1 MRLDLSDE
9 PAPRSEPSLED
20 EKVKIIGD
28 LRIGIP
34 LFNIYLNEADELSRR
49 LCTELS
55 EWALEA
61 DHRPVDESTAALAH
75 SLAGSSATVGYV
87 ELSGLARSLEHAL
100 MRSIAIGR
108 ATPGEPQLF
117 NDAAEE
123 IRHLLHQFAA
133 GFLKRVSAPL
143 MKRLEQHELEVASL
157 TSPAGLDEA
166 PAVPV
171 YAAADAPEQ
180 EAGCRMDRAA
190 RGRRAA

>member
-1 MRLDLSDE
+1 
-9 PAPRSEPSLED
+9 
-20 EKVKIIGD
+20 
-28 LRIGIP
+28 
-34 LFNIYLNEADELSRR
+34 
-49 LCTELS
+49 
-55 EWALEA
+55 
-61 DHRPVDESTAALAH
+61 
-75 SLAGSSATVGYV
+75 
-87 ELSGLARSLEHAL
+87 

-143 MKRLEQHELEVASL
+143 MKRLEQHELDVAAL

-180 EAGCRMDRAA
+180 ELAAEWIEPPVAVAPVSAAERRHRPSLRRARPSPSSTWHRCRRSA
-190 RGRRAA
+190 RSWGRRR